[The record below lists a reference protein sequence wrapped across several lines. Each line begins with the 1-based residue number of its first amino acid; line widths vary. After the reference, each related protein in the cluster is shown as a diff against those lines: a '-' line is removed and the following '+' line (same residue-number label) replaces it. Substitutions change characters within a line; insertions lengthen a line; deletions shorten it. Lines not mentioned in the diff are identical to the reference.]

1 MNSSVASSSPDSP
14 ENTAVGAGASRAE
27 IVVHKRTYVQGRPA
41 VYSVAGSGMPVVLL
55 HGWALADNTY
65 RNVITRIAGQG
76 CRVIAPAMPGF
87 GGTHDLPKQQFS
99 IAGYAR
105 WVADLLDALEVS
117 EPVVLVGHSFGG
129 GVAIRF
135 AHDHR
140 RLVRSLVLVN
150 SIGGSSWRQGNVMRS
165 ISERPLWD
173 WGLHFPSDVWPIRQA
188 SRVLPV
194 IVGDLV
200 PNIFRNP
207 RAIAKVANLAR
218 RADLRP
224 ELEAL
229 RNRGLPITILWGSRD
244 GVIPRESFEAL
255 CVAAGVEGTVVQG
268 SHSWLLADPDQFG
281 EVITNDMR
289 VAKLA
294 RELEQQAPKKKGRIQ
309 RVASLMSKPT
319 TTKPTTDPPTEPTTE
334 PPTMKP
340 TMKTTM
346 KTTMKPPRTTAKP
359 TGPSP
364 EGGKTGT
371 GDA

>member
-1 MNSSVASSSPDSP
+1 MSSSAISSPTGSPDPTP
-14 ENTAVGAGASRAE
+14 ESEPVTVPEPLVVPEPPTVPEPTVPEPTVPEPTVLAGSAE
-27 IVVHKRTYVQGRPA
+27 IVVHKRTFVQGRPA

-65 RNVITRIAGQG
+65 RNVITRIAAQG

-99 IAGYAR
+99 IGGYAR
-105 WVADLLDALEVS
+105 WLADLLEALELD
-117 EPVVLVGHSFGG
+117 EPAVVVGHSFGG

-135 AHDHR
+135 AHDHQR
-140 RLVRSLVLVN
+140 RVRSLVLVN
-150 SIGGSSWRQGNVMRS
+150 SVGGSSWRRGEVIRS

-173 WGLHFPSDVWPIRQA
+173 WGLHFPADVWPIRQA

-194 IVGDLV
+194 IIGDLV

-207 RAIAKVANLAR
+207 VAIARVANLAR
-218 RADLRP
+218 RADLRS
-224 ELEAL
+224 ELETL

-244 GVIPRESFEAL
+244 GVIPRESFEAM
-255 CVAAGVEGTVVQG
+255 CVAAGVEGTVVDG

-294 RELEQQAPKKKGRIQ
+294 RELEQQTPKKRRAIR
-309 RVASLMSKPT
+309 RVASLIPEAS
-319 TTKPTTDPPTEPTTE
+319 
-334 PPTMKP
+334 
-340 TMKTTM
+340 
-346 KTTMKPPRTTAKP
+346 
-359 TGPSP
+359 PS
-364 EGGKTGT
+364 GKAGT